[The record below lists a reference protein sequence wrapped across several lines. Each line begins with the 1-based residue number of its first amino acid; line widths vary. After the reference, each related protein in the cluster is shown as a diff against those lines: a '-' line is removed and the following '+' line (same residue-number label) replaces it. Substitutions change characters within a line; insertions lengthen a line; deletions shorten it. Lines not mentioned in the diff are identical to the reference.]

1 MHTLNKCAGVNI
13 LSSDRT
19 DIRARSNIGNKVRIT
34 RKEAVLQEHMII
46 LSVHRLASAF
56 QTPEAEREEADGINK
71 LI

>member
-1 MHTLNKCAGVNI
+1 MGLNI

-19 DIRARSNIGNKVRIT
+19 GIRARSNIGNKVRFM

-46 LSVHRLASAF
+46 LSVHQLASAF
-56 QTPEAEREEADGINK
+56 QTPETEREEADRINK

>member
-1 MHTLNKCAGVNI
+1 MHTLTKCVGVNI
-13 LSSDRT
+13 SSSDRT
-19 DIRARSNIGNKVRIT
+19 DIRARSNIGNKVRIM

-46 LSVHRLASAF
+46 LSVHRLASVF